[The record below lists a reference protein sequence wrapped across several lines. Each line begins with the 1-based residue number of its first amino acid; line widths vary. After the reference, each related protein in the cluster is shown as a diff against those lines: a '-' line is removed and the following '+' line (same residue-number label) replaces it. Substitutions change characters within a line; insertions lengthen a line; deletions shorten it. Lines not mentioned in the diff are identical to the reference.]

1 MKIPFGKFKNLVR
14 LLGPLVLSSVPGG
27 DKIAQHV
34 DVVLGAIEEAEQMK
48 DASGTKKKAHF
59 LKIVAAGVQ
68 EANASGKVH
77 LDPSAAQA
85 IASHG
90 ADAIIA
96 TVNAVHRAPAP
107 AVSATRDPRGNVTHG
122 SPGD

>member
-1 MKIPFGKFKNLVR
+1 MKIHFGKFKSLVR
-14 LLGPLVLSSVPGG
+14 VLGPMVLASVPGG

-34 DVVLGAIEEAEQMK
+34 DVVLGAIEEAEAMK
-48 DASGTKKKAHF
+48 GASGADKKAHV
-59 LKIVAAGVQ
+59 LAIVAAGVQ

-77 LDPSAAQA
+77 LDPAAAQA

-96 TVNAVHRAPAP
+96 TVNAIHRAPAAAAIGQDADISGAVP
-107 AVSATRDPRGNVTHG
+107 AGG
-122 SPGD
+122 G